1 MTGTT
6 NGAAAFGGTLLR
18 WLSES
23 RSGKASALRDGI
35 RGHATAWGLEL
46 SQYADW
52 DWMRKATALGFIDVD
67 LRADRWS
74 AAPPVL
80 TRLPHADGLA
90 LLTGARTARI
100 SARVEAAAT
109 ECMELITVPHR
120 PEPGE
125 APLPDTLLLQYEDPR
140 TLPDTAEF
148 LGARYVPCAALGL
161 MEMLPRAVP
170 GPESAPP
177 GGSGAATLE
186 KYDPRLQRFV
196 PVARDDEDGLYRWRG
211 ADYARLTRV
220 RRNGVFHTVDRET
233 GVYLE
238 LARHRTGVM
247 RWRPEAGAGRAGIGR
262 LFVDRYAPLP
272 ALHER
277 AAVLCSGFP
286 PVVGKHA
293 QTRAYDNVPRAL
305 AEALAAS
312 LLQNLETME
321 RPVTA
326 VGGTTK

>member
-1 MTGTT
+1 MTVPMSGSE
-6 NGAAAFGGTLLR
+6 FGGTLLR

-23 RSGKASALRDGI
+23 RSGRASALRDGV
-35 RGHATAWGLEL
+35 RGQARAWGLEL
-46 SQYADW
+46 REHADW
-52 DWMRKATALGFIDVD
+52 DWTRKAAALGFIDVD
-67 LRADRWS
+67 PRADRWS

-100 SARVEAAAT
+100 STRVEQAAR
-109 ECMELITVPHR
+109 EWMELITVPHA
-120 PEPGE
+120 PEAGE

-140 TLPDTAEF
+140 TLEEAAE
-148 LGARYVPCAALGL
+148 LLRVRYVPCAALQL
-161 MEMLPRAVP
+161 AELLPQAAP

-177 GGSGAATLE
+177 GGSTAGTLE
-186 KYDPRLQRFV
+186 KYEPRLRRFV
-196 PVARDDEDGLYRWRG
+196 PVEGDDEDGLYRWRG

-220 RRNGVFHTVDRET
+220 RRNGVFHAVDRET

-238 LARHRTGVM
+238 LARHRTGAM
-247 RWRPEAGAGRAGIGR
+247 RWRPEPGQGRAGVGR

-286 PVVGKHA
+286 PSTGKQA

-305 AEALAAS
+305 AEAIAAS
-312 LLQNLETME
+312 LRQHLEIMS
-321 RPVTA
+321 RPVA
-326 VGGTTK
+326 AAGGRTE

>member
-1 MTGTT
+1 MTGTMSST
-6 NGAAAFGGTLLR
+6 EFGGILLR

-23 RSGKASALRDGI
+23 RSGRASALREGI
-35 RGHATAWGLEL
+35 RGQAPTWGLEVKE
-46 SQYADW
+46 YADW
-52 DWMRKATALGFIDVD
+52 DWMRKAAALGFIDVD

-74 AAPPVL
+74 VAPPVL

-100 SARVEAAAT
+100 STRVEEAAQ
-109 ECMELITVPHR
+109 EWMELITVPHR
-120 PEPGE
+120 PETGE
-125 APLPDTLLLQYEDPR
+125 APLPDTLLFQYEDPR
-140 TLPDTAEF
+140 SLREAAEF
-148 LGARYVPCAALGL
+148 LGARYVPCAALQL
-161 MEMLPRAVP
+161 MELLPQAAP

-177 GGSGAATLE
+177 GGSTANTLE
-186 KYDPRLQRFV
+186 KYEPRLQRFV

-211 ADYARLTRV
+211 ADYARLTRI
-220 RRNGVFHTVDRET
+220 RRNGVFHAVDRET

-238 LARHRTGVM
+238 LARHRTGAM
-247 RWRPEAGAGRAGIGR
+247 RWRPESGKGRGGIGR

-286 PVVGKHA
+286 PSVGKQA

-305 AEALAAS
+305 AEAIAAS
-312 LLQNLETME
+312 LQQNLETMA
-321 RPVTA
+321 RLVA
-326 VGGTTK
+326 AAGGRTE

>member
-6 NGAAAFGGTLLR
+6 DGAAVFGGTLLR

-52 DWMRKATALGFIDVD
+52 DWVRKASALGFIDVD

-100 SARVEAAAT
+100 SARVEEAAT
-109 ECMELITVPHR
+109 EWMELITVPHR

-125 APLPDTLLLQYEDPR
+125 APLPVTLLLQYEDPR

-170 GPESAPP
+170 GLESAPP

-196 PVARDDEDGLYRWRG
+196 PVVRDDEDGLYRWRG

-312 LLQNLETME
+312 LLQNLETMA

-326 VGGTTK
+326 VGGRTK

>member
-1 MTGTT
+1 MTATT
-6 NGAAAFGGTLLR
+6 SGASAFGGTLLR

-35 RGHATAWGLEL
+35 RSQALAWGMEL
-46 SQYADW
+46 NPYADW

-100 SARVEAAAT
+100 SARVQEAAT
-109 ECMELITVPHR
+109 EWMELITVPHR
-120 PEPGE
+120 TEPGE

-140 TLPDTAEF
+140 TLPETAEF
-148 LGARYVPCAALGL
+148 LGARYVPCAALQFVQV
-161 MEMLPRAVP
+161 LPQAVP

-177 GGSGAATLE
+177 GGGGATTLE
-186 KYDPRLQRFV
+186 KYELRLQRFV
-196 PVARDDEDGLYRWRG
+196 PVAKDDEDGLYRWRG

-220 RRNGVFHTVDRET
+220 RRDGVFYTVDRET

-247 RWRPEAGAGRAGIGR
+247 RWRPEEARDEPASAG
-262 LFVDRYAPLP
+262 
-272 ALHER
+272 
-277 AAVLCSGFP
+277 CSSTGTRP
-286 PVVGKHA
+286 CRPCTSA
-293 QTRAYDNVPRAL
+293 QPFSA
-305 AEALAAS
+305 AAS
-312 LLQNLETME
+312 RRSWASTP
-321 RPVTA
+321 RPVP
-326 VGGTTK
+326 TTTCRGRSRKRSRPRCSRTWRPWRDR

>member
-1 MTGTT
+1 MTGPM
-6 NGAAAFGGTLLR
+6 NNAEFGGTLLR

-23 RSGKASALRDGI
+23 RSGRVSALRDGV
-35 RGHATAWGLEL
+35 RGQARAWGLEL
-46 SQYADW
+46 KEYADW
-52 DWMRKATALGFIDVD
+52 NWIRKAAALGFIDVD

-100 SARVEAAAT
+100 STRVEHAAR
-109 ECMELITVPHR
+109 EWMELITVPHA
-120 PEPGE
+120 PETGE

-140 TLPDTAEF
+140 ALEETAEF
-148 LGARYVPCAALGL
+148 LGLRYVPCAALEL
-161 MEMLPRAVP
+161 MRLLPQATP

-177 GGSGAATLE
+177 GGSTANTLE
-186 KYDPRLQRFV
+186 RYEPRMRRFV
-196 PVARDDEDGLYRWRG
+196 PVAGDEEDGLYRWRG

-220 RRNGVFHTVDRET
+220 RRNGVFHAVDRET

-247 RWRPEAGAGRAGIGR
+247 RWRPESGQGRAGVGR

-286 PVVGKHA
+286 PATGKQA
-293 QTRAYDNVPRAL
+293 QTSAYDNVPRVL
-305 AEALAAS
+305 AEAIAAS
-312 LLQNLETME
+312 LRQNLEIMP
-321 RPVTA
+321 RSVAVT
-326 VGGTTK
+326 GGRTE

>member
-1 MTGTT
+1 MTGPMSSTE
-6 NGAAAFGGTLLR
+6 FGGILLR

-23 RSGKASALRDGI
+23 RSGRASALRDGI
-35 RGHATAWGLEL
+35 RGQARTWGLEL
-46 SQYADW
+46 KEYADW
-52 DWMRKATALGFIDVD
+52 DWTRKAAALGFIDVD

-74 AAPPVL
+74 VAPPVL
-80 TRLPHADGLA
+80 TQLPHADGLA

-100 SARVEAAAT
+100 SARVEEAAQ
-109 ECMELITVPHR
+109 EWMELITVPHR
-120 PEPGE
+120 PETGE
-125 APLPDTLLLQYEDPR
+125 APLPDTLLFQYED
-140 TLPDTAEF
+140 LQNLQEAAEY
-148 LGARYVPCAALGL
+148 LRVRYVPCAALQL
-161 MEMLPRAVP
+161 MELLPQATP

-177 GGSGAATLE
+177 GGNTANTLE
-186 KYDPRLQRFV
+186 KYELRLQRFV

-211 ADYARLTRV
+211 ADYARLTRI

-238 LARHRTGVM
+238 LARHRIGAM
-247 RWRPEAGAGRAGIGR
+247 RWRPEAGQGRVGVGR

-286 PVVGKHA
+286 PSVGKQA

-305 AEALAAS
+305 AEAIAAS
-312 LLQNLETME
+312 LQQKLETMA
-321 RPVTA
+321 RPVA
-326 VGGTTK
+326 AAGGRTE

>member
-1 MTGTT
+1 M
-6 NGAAAFGGTLLR
+6 
-18 WLSES
+18 E
-23 RSGKASALRDGI
+23 
-35 RGHATAWGLEL
+35 E
-46 SQYADW
+46 
-52 DWMRKATALGFIDVD
+52 
-67 LRADRWS
+67 
-74 AAPPVL
+74 
-80 TRLPHADGLA
+80 
-90 LLTGARTARI
+90 
-100 SARVEAAAT
+100 AAT
-109 ECMELITVPHR
+109 EWMELITVPHR

-196 PVARDDEDGLYRWRG
+196 PVARDDEDGLYRWCG

-312 LLQNLETME
+312 LLQNLETMA

-326 VGGTTK
+326 VGGRTK